1 MLKIT
6 WNEKTCIHSA
16 NCVKSLP
23 SVFQV
28 RDGKFVII
36 PTGAPEDKIRA
47 TVNACPSGALKIE
60 E

>member
-1 MLKIT
+1 MKVT
-6 WNEKTCIHSA
+6 YDKDVCTHSA

-28 RDGKFVII
+28 KDGKFVI
-36 PTGAPEDKIRA
+36 TQDGAPEDEIRK
-47 TVNACPSGALKIE
+47 TVANCPSKALQIE